1 MFSKD
6 AKIYIAGHRGMV
18 GSALVR
24 AFQERRPDCELILA
38 TREELDLLDQSSVFN
53 FISQNKPDLI
63 INAAAKVGGIHANST
78 YPADFI
84 RDNLLVNLNLT
95 EACFKYKV
103 GRFINLGSSCIYPRD
118 AQQPLCEEYL
128 LTGPLEKT
136 NEAYALAKI
145 AGLEMCRH
153 YRKQFGVYYHSLM
166 PTNLYGDN
174 DNYHLKNSHV
184 LPALIRKFHEA
195 KESNADS
202 VEIWGTGKA
211 RREFLHADDLAD
223 AILFLLSLGGVPDI
237 INIGTGTDITISELV
252 SLVKDTVQFEGD
264 ILYNTDMPDGTPVKR
279 LDMTIMNNLNWK
291 PKISL
296 QEGLKRTYQDFL
308 DRLNRKI
315 LRK

>member
-1 MFSKD
+1 MK
-6 AKIYIAGHRGMV
+6 KKLNVIVAGSNGMV
-18 GSALVR
+18 GSSVYKALLNHEDYFPIALNR
-24 AFQERRPDCELILA
+24 DSADLTQAYDIQNFLNLTSPDI
-38 TREELDLLDQSSVFN
+38 V
-53 FISQNKPDLI
+53 
-63 INAAAKVGGIHANST
+63 INCAAKVGGIHANRT

-84 RDNLLVNLNLT
+84 RDNLLINLNLT
-95 EACFKYKV
+95 EACFKNKV
-103 GRFINLGSSCIYPRD
+103 NRFINLGSSCIYPRD
-118 AQQPLCEEYL
+118 AKQPLREEYL

-153 YRKQFGVYYHSLM
+153 YREQFGVHYHSLM

-174 DNYHLKNSHV
+174 DNYHPKNSHV

-202 VEIWGTGKA
+202 VEVWGTGKA

-223 AILFLLSLGGVPDI
+223 AILFLLNLGGVPDI
-237 INIGTGTDITISELV
+237 INIGTGTDITIAELV

-264 ILYNTDMPDGTPVKR
+264 IVYNADMPDGTPVKR

-296 QEGLKRTYQDFL
+296 QEGLKRTYKDFL
-308 DRLNRKI
+308 YRFKNNK
-315 LRK
+315 LRN

>member
-1 MFSKD
+1 MTK
-6 AKIYIAGHRGMV
+6 KINVIIAGSNGMV
-18 GSALVR
+18 GSSLYRALSNSEKYLPIELNRDSADLTQSHDVQN
-24 AFQERRPDCELILA
+24 FFKLTSPDIVVNC
-38 TREELDLLDQSSVFN
+38 
-53 FISQNKPDLI
+53 
-63 INAAAKVGGIHANST
+63 AAKVGGIHANKT

-95 EACFKYKV
+95 EACYKNKV
-103 GRFINLGSSCIYPRD
+103 DRFINLGSSCIYPRD
-118 AQQPLCEEYL
+118 AQQPLKEEYL

-153 YRKQFGVYYHSLM
+153 YREQFGIYYHSLM
-166 PTNLYGDN
+166 PTNLYGEN

-195 KESNADS
+195 KESNAES
-202 VEIWGTGKA
+202 VEVWGTGKA

-223 AILFLLSLGGVPDI
+223 AILFLLDLSDLPDI
-237 INIGTGTDITISELV
+237 INIGTGSDITIAELV

-264 ILYNTDMPDGTPVKR
+264 IVYNTDMPDGTPVKR

-296 QEGLKRTYQDFL
+296 EEGLTRTYQDFL
-308 DRLNRKI
+308 CRLKNNN

>member
-1 MFSKD
+1 MK
-6 AKIYIAGHRGMV
+6 KKLNVIVAGSNGMV
-18 GSALVR
+18 GSAVYK
-24 AFQERRPDCELILA
+24 A
-38 TREELDLLDQSSVFN
+38 LLDHEDYFPIALNRDSADLTQAYDVQN
-53 FISQNKPDLI
+53 FFKLTSPDI
-63 INAAAKVGGIHANST
+63 VINCAAKVGGIYANKT

-95 EACFKYKV
+95 EACFKHKV
-103 GRFINLGSSCIYPRD
+103 DRFINLGSSCIYPRD
-118 AQQPLCEEYL
+118 AQQPLREEYL

-153 YRKQFGVYYHSLM
+153 YREQFGVFYHSLM

-223 AILFLLSLGGVPDI
+223 AILFLLGLDGVPDI
-237 INIGTGTDITISELV
+237 INIGTGTDITIAELV
-252 SLVKDTVQFEGD
+252 SLVKDTVQFKGD
-264 ILYNTDMPDGTPVKR
+264 IVYNTDMPDGTPVKR

-308 DRLNRKI
+308 YRLKNNS
-315 LRK
+315 LRN